1 MHTVGVL
8 VVFGVMRPPEASAE
22 AEVCQLYVSVDINEN
37 VVRLD
42 VPVNEAHLV
51 NALNSTD

>member
-1 MHTVGVL
+1 ML
-8 VVFGVMRPPEASAE
+8 VVFGIMRPPEARAE
-22 AEVCQLYVSVDINEN
+22 AEVCQLYVSVHINEN

-51 NALNSTD
+51 DALNSTD